1 MVRTG
6 GDFTQ
11 VLLRKGVISPEQLAE
26 AQQLAADQN
35 KSVADCLVHL
45 EYAESED
52 VVQAM
57 AEHHKMK
64 YVDLSAVKIPE
75 HIVEMVPEAVA
86 RENSVIPLAEDDDVL
101 TVVVCDPFDL
111 ETIEK
116 LRFILNRRIE
126 TALAPREAIQGAIN
140 RHYGQIEGESADSML
155 QEFTDTA
162 IDFTETSE
170 DVTGGEAVDEN
181 SAPVVRLVHLLIQEA
196 VQLRASD
203 IHVEPFEDKLRIRYR
218 IDGVLVERDSP
229 PRRLLAAI
237 TSRIKIL
244 SKLDIAER
252 RRPQDGRIKVTVGEK
267 ELDLRVSI
275 IPTNH
280 GQSTVMRILD
290 KDNIKIGVR
299 QLGLSEYNYRKFQGL
314 IKRPNGIILVTGP
327 TGSGKTTT
335 LYAALNYLNRPDRK
349 IITAEDP
356 VEYYLPGINQCEVRH
371 SIGLDF
377 ARIIRAMLRQA
388 PNIILVGEMRDQETA
403 SMGIQASLTGHLV
416 FSTLH
421 TNDAPSAVTR
431 MVDMGVPG
439 YLVSSS
445 VIAVLAQRLV
455 RTVCPR
461 CKQKYTPR
469 ESQLLEA
476 GIDLEDAK
484 NADFMRGK
492 GCSHCQKKGYRGRIG
507 IHEMMIISPKI
518 RELIFE
524 SRSAV
529 EIRSV
534 AIAEG
539 MKTLYL
545 DGLTKAMTGVT
556 TLEEV
561 FRVAKRTE
569 QDAEFDAS
577 QVA

>member
-1 MVRTG
+1 MGTSG
-6 GDFTQ
+6 GDFTG
-11 VLLRKGVISPEQLAE
+11 VLLRKGMISPEQLAE
-26 AQQLAADQN
+26 AQQIAKEQN
-35 KSVADCLVHL
+35 KTVAECLVYL
-45 EYAESED
+45 EYADSED
-52 VVQAM
+52 VVRAM
-57 AEHHKMK
+57 AEHHKME
-64 YVDLSAVKIPE
+64 YVDLSEIRIPE
-75 HIVEMVPEAVA
+75 HIIELVPEAVA
-86 RENSVIPLAEDDDVL
+86 RENSVIPVMEEDDTL

-126 TALAPREAIQGAIN
+126 TALAPRESIQGAIN

-162 IDFTETSE
+162 IDFTETTE

-181 SAPVVRLVHLLIQEA
+181 SAPVVRLVHLIIQEA

-203 IHVEPFEDKLRIRYR
+203 IHIEPFEEKIRVRYR
-218 IDGVLVERDSP
+218 IDGVLIERDSP

-237 TSRIKIL
+237 TSRVKIL

-299 QLGLSEYNYRKFQGL
+299 QLGLSEYNHKKFQQL

-335 LYAALNYLNRPDRK
+335 LYAALNSLNRPDRK

-377 ARIIRAMLRQA
+377 SRIIRAMLRQA
-388 PNIILVGEMRDQETA
+388 PNVILVGEMRDQETA

-421 TNDAPSAVTR
+421 TNDAPSAITR

-439 YLVSSS
+439 YLVASS

-461 CKQKYTPR
+461 CKQKALPR
-469 ESQLLEA
+469 EAELEEV
-476 GIDLEDAK
+476 GIPLEDAK
-484 NADFMRGK
+484 NADFVRGK
-492 GCSHCQKKGYRGRIG
+492 GCGHCQKKGYRGRTG
-507 IHEMMIISPKI
+507 IHELMMISPAV
-518 RELIFE
+518 REAIFE
-524 SRSAV
+524 SRSSAD
-529 EIRSV
+529 IREL
-534 AIAEG
+534 AIGEG
-539 MKTLYL
+539 MRTLYL
-545 DGLTKAMTGVT
+545 DGLRKAMDGVT

-561 FRVAKRTE
+561 FRVSKKTE
-569 QDAEFDAS
+569 QDAKFDIS